1 MTIESLSHVFILSK
15 VAILLNASYFLQ
27 KLHVFFTQNT
37 SANIIEQLFISL
49 SLSSVLYQL
58 TH

>member
-37 SANIIEQLFISL
+37 STKIIEQLFTGL
-49 SLSSVLYQL
+49 SLSSMLYLL